1 MDGESPSVRAMHL
14 CELLDQCR
22 QGISLMARENET
34 LRQELGIEDFED
46 APENG
51 ESAELIKADLPVTAT
66 ATIPL
71 LPPVRA
77 DSAASFVHSVHTD
90 HAVER
95 FTVAGLWKK
104 AVASHSGSLP
114 GGDLLDVSAT
124 DSHDQMR
131 ISAKNAANLLRIPRL
146 PISPNSGPKL
156 VWDFIGLFLICWD
169 VFFIPLTV
177 LDLPKVLFTTV
188 MDWVTLCFW
197 TSDIAVSF
205 VSGFYKSGE
214 LVMDMRA
221 IAASYV
227 TSWFVVDLIVVV
239 PDWITSIT
247 SSDHEISQNMKMI
260 RAFRALRI
268 LRLLRLLKLQRLVNI
283 AYDFISSEYAF
294 IMIGMLRL
302 VVFIVVLNH
311 VIACGWFLTGKFAVD
326 TGLERSWL
334 KDTVNGDMLA
344 EDKLYQY
351 TTSLHWSLT
360 QFTPA
365 SMEVSARNVP
375 ERMLSIAVLFFALIT
390 FSSFV
395 GSITTSMTAL
405 RSMRADTKKQF
416 WMLRRYLGFKKVP
429 YATRSRI
436 IKFLEFQCAKRQAEV
451 SVEHIQILDLLSVP
465 LQNLLQFELR
475 KQLLEAHPFFAHL
488 QEHMRPIMIRLCSRV
503 LKLTAFAPEDVVFRP
518 GEESTS
524 MYAVQTGTLEYRVP
538 SSNHETLV
546 SREVGSL
553 ECLSEAAL
561 WTSWWHRGYFTC
573 RSASWIGSIK
583 PGPFAEIAKVHTAPW
598 SFCRQYAAT
607 FVEHLNRQHPENLND
622 LAWRNEDL
630 EALVEEAIH
639 PDSLEKETRW
649 SNDVGLSMPDMD
661 MSQQNLRVDKKPSKE
676 GSNVQGLRL

>member
-1 MDGESPSVRAMHL
+1 
-14 CELLDQCR
+14 
-22 QGISLMARENET
+22 
-34 LRQELGIEDFED
+34 
-46 APENG
+46 
-51 ESAELIKADLPVTAT
+51 
-66 ATIPL
+66 
-71 LPPVRA
+71 
-77 DSAASFVHSVHTD
+77 
-90 HAVER
+90 
-95 FTVAGLWKK
+95 
-104 AVASHSGSLP
+104 
-114 GGDLLDVSAT
+114 
-124 DSHDQMR
+124 
-131 ISAKNAANLLRIPRL
+131 
-146 PISPNSGPKL
+146 
-156 VWDFIGLFLICWD
+156 
-169 VFFIPLTV
+169 
-177 LDLPKVLFTTV
+177 
-188 MDWVTLCFW
+188 
-197 TSDIAVSF
+197 
-205 VSGFYKSGE
+205 
-214 LVMDMRA
+214 
-221 IAASYV
+221 
-227 TSWFVVDLIVVV
+227 
-239 PDWITSIT
+239 
-247 SSDHEISQNMKMI
+247 
-260 RAFRALRI
+260 
-268 LRLLRLLKLQRLVNI
+268 
-283 AYDFISSEYAF
+283 
-294 IMIGMLRL
+294 
-302 VVFIVVLNH
+302 
-311 VIACGWFLTGKFAVD
+311 
-326 TGLERSWL
+326 
-334 KDTVNGDMLA
+334 MLA

-561 WTSWWHRGYFTC
+561 WTSLVASRLLHLPFSFLDWQHQTRTICRDRQSSYGTMEFLQAICSDVCGAFESTTPGEFKRPGLAQRG
-573 RSASWIGSIK
+573 SG
-583 PGPFAEIAKVHTAPW
+583 
-598 SFCRQYAAT
+598 
-607 FVEHLNRQHPENLND
+607 
-622 LAWRNEDL
+622 
-630 EALVEEAIH
+630 
-639 PDSLEKETRW
+639 
-649 SNDVGLSMPDMD
+649 GLSGR
-661 MSQQNLRVDKKPSKE
+661 SNPS
-676 GSNVQGLRL
+676 